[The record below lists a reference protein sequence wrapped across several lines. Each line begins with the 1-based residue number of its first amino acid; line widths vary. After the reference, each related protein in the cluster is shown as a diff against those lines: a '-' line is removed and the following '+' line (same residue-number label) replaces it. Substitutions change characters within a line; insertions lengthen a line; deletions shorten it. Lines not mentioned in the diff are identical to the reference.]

1 MKLQEEKVTYGTEL
15 EELGLKLSVEW
26 DKLNDFYNI
35 QLYKNNKI
43 ITFKLPASS
52 LNLNKAEALIENMD
66 THIAKSFKLKFF
78 LKVDLEEFAY

>member
-1 MKLQEEKVTYGTEL
+1 MIQNWQIPLLMTFLAGLATI
-15 EELGLKLSVEW
+15 LGGFITFFV
-26 DKLNDFYNI
+26 N
-35 QLYKNNKI
+35 KNNKI